1 MYWLE
6 DCRFGSQSSHIF
18 LLFPSNWAKNKCD
31 FNSLHTKT
39 SFIINRLQL
48 KHQQSDNYHKHSSK
62 NSLLSSGEP
71 YSQEKAMVAE
81 VTKQSRI
88 ESGVPTTKST
98 LPPSHSH
105 PQVGRQQQLHATHS
119 NTGKLLLDSIQKIY
133 NIDPIS
139 GSIISL
145 MNGATLASKV
155 IQGHP
160 WQSVKI

>member
-1 MYWLE
+1 MNYHHYKYLSF
-6 DCRFGSQSSHIF
+6 RIV
-18 LLFPSNWAKNKCD
+18 
-31 FNSLHTKT
+31 TIYKT
-39 SFIINRLQL
+39 SQTRRARKLAARSGHICKLLCNYPSSYINRLQL

-88 ESGVPTTKST
+88 ETQPPLSTNST

-119 NTGKLLLDSIQKIY
+119 NTGKLLDRTKNL
-133 NIDPIS
+133 
-139 GSIISL
+139 
-145 MNGATLASKV
+145 
-155 IQGHP
+155 
-160 WQSVKI
+160 